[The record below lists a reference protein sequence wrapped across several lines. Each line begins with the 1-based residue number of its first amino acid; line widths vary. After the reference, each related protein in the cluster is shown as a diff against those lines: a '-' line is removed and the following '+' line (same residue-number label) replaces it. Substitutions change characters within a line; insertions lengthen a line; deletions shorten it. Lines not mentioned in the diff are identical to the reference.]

1 MAKLEPTLTPG
12 FGFYLDSDG
21 QWVVKKI
28 PALVLKNAK
37 FYGNLKIN
45 GYDSTVF
52 ITPDEQQW
60 AQKSSSTFE
69 DIVEVNPK
77 QAMLKKIA
85 CRISSTLSDEIG
97 ENDWKSVAN
106 TGVSYYLSKASDLIS
121 VDDIKTLITD
131 PNLIVWSKYW
141 FTWFEAAVEEMRIS
155 YKYLNDKSFQKAV
168 LMVLDKTLKS
178 RVSALV
184 SAKPMLL
191 KNAFAVGL
199 PDFIDIANMV
209 LKKAKEWVNDHWKEI
224 GHYKAYDVAKQLV
237 WNETDKISALKHC
250 MSFPS
255 ISYPIIDFESVNSEE
270 LWPTFSMKV
279 TEELDTR
286 MINL

>member
-1 MAKLEPTLTPG
+1 MAKLEPTLTSG

-21 QWVVKKI
+21 QWVVKPI
-28 PALVLKNAK
+28 PNSVLKSAK

-69 DIVEVNPK
+69 DIVEINPK
-77 QAMLKKIA
+77 QAMLKVVA
-85 CRISSTLSDEIG
+85 SRISSTIVDEIN
-97 ENDWKSVAN
+97 EDDWDNVVN
-106 TGVSYYLSKASDLIS
+106 NGVKYYLSRASDLIS

-131 PNLIVWSKYW
+131 PNLVVWSKYW
-141 FTWFEAAVEEMRIS
+141 FIWFEAAVEEMRIS
-155 YKYLNDKSFQKAV
+155 YKYLNDKAFQKAV

-178 RVSALV
+178 RISALV

-209 LKKAKEWVNDHWKEI
+209 LKKAKEWVNNHWKEI

-237 WNETDKISALKHC
+237 WNETDKTSVLKNC
-250 MSFPS
+250 MSYPI
-255 ISYPIIDFESVNSEE
+255 ISYPIIDFESIDNEE
-270 LWPTFSMKV
+270 IWPSFSMKV
-279 TEELDTR
+279 TEELNTR